1 MNIMLVTVAER
12 TREIGLLKS
21 LGYSEK
27 DVLSLFIIESI
38 IVGLIGG
45 ILGTILGIGVAMIAN
60 SLLGVPNIF
69 PLSLIFL
76 GFSVSVLVGL
86 FAGVYPAR
94 KAARMNPV
102 EALRK
107 E

>member
-1 MNIMLVTVAER
+1 
-12 TREIGLLKS
+12 LKS
-21 LGYSEK
+21 LGYNEK
-27 DVLSLFIIESI
+27 DILSLFIIESI

-45 ILGTILGIGVAMIAN
+45 ILGTFLGIGIALLAN
-60 SLLGVPNIF
+60 NILGVPDVF
-69 PLSLIFL
+69 PTSLIFM
-76 GFSVSVLVGL
+76 GFFVSIVVGL
-86 FAGVYPAR
+86 VAGVYPAR